1 MFHSSTSHLSHFDLQ
16 QELLC
21 PPVYVFKCSLF
32 LVEVFLLLFF
42 FFFFL
47 FLFLLVFA
55 ASVN

>member
-32 LVEVFLLLFF
+32 LVEVFFSFF
-42 FFFFL
+42 FSFL
-47 FLFLLVFA
+47 YLFAGLRRLC
-55 ASVN
+55 

>member
-32 LVEVFLLLFF
+32 LVEVFLFF
-42 FFFFL
+42 FSFL
-47 FLFLLVFA
+47 FSFSFFA
-55 ASVN
+55 GLRRLC